1 MTKVQI
7 ELSDETARAAGD
19 AGLLTSKALEQLLAD
34 AIRQRQAVDALLA
47 TAERVAQAGIEA
59 MSIREIDREVK
70 AVRAER
76 RRRAGGC

>member
-1 MTKVQI
+1 VTKIQI
-7 ELSDETARAAGD
+7 ELSDEPARAARD

-34 AIRQRQAVDALLA
+34 AIRRRQAADALLA

-59 MSIREIDREVK
+59 MSIQEIDREVK